1 LIRSEFGKDER
12 TVATHKIDMA
22 DMPVQAP
29 LAPAGPVAARARFFN
44 SGNAFNVK
52 LPPVPAARFLDEP
65 EQALASARTGLFP
78 CDQSAAIGAP
88 FAATTPLMLA
98 RYAAIAPGDTL
109 TANFAATGAIWY
121 VIRGD
126 GEASIGAEGFSWGAG
141 DVFLAPGG
149 QVATLTAETEG
160 AVLWVVTNEPQ
171 LAFDR
176 LRPTV
181 GADAPIEVVHYPAAE
196 IEAQLGKVVDATQN
210 GATSGIALIFSS
222 ARQEAS
228 RNIMP
233 SLTLSLNTVPA
244 GEHQRAHRHNSAA
257 ITLILKGE
265 SAYSMVGGARC
276 DWSPFATLV
285 TPAGEPHS
293 HHNDDAER
301 AMFLIVQDGG
311 LHYHARTM
319 GFSFLE
325 PIA

>member
-1 LIRSEFGKDER
+1 M
-12 TVATHKIDMA
+12 ATHKIDMA

-29 LAPAGPVAARARFFN
+29 LAPVGLAAARARFFN

-65 EQALASARTGLFP
+65 ARALAASATGLVA
-78 CDQSAAIGAP
+78 CDQSAAIGVSFP
-88 FAATTPLMLA
+88 ATTPLMLA
-98 RYAAIAPGDTL
+98 RYAVIAPGEKL
-109 TANFAATGAIWY
+109 TADFAATGAIWY

-126 GEASIGAEGFSWGAG
+126 GEASIGAEDFSWDAG
-141 DVFLAPGG
+141 DVFLTPGG
-149 QVATLTAETEG
+149 EAVALSAGTKG

-176 LRPTV
+176 LQPTV
-181 GADAPIEVVHYPAAE
+181 GADAPIEAVHYPAEE
-196 IEAQLGKVVDATQN
+196 IEAQLGKIVDAAQN
-210 GATSGIALIFSS
+210 AATSGIALIFSS

-233 SLTLSLNTVPA
+233 SLTLSLNTVPP

-265 SAYSMVGGARC
+265 RAYSMVGGARC
-276 DWSPFATLV
+276 DWSPYATLV

-319 GFSFLE
+319 GFTFLE
-325 PIA
+325 PIVRARS